1 MSRRFACLAAT
12 VATFL
17 VLTASALGAGQMTV
31 TDMRPAQSTN
41 LTPGQAVAFRVVA
54 PSCVNQPMYAVVSNS
69 SSLDPDGTLAKIG
82 QQDSI
87 AMEAQPD
94 GTYTATNMGAWT
106 NTPGTYYWQA
116 QTTGICEDQLEKQ
129 TWVTPVVGIVV
140 LTPTTASGTTEVAEV
155 QDNGEILTVAQ
166 ARAAV
171 RDGVLKLT
179 RKLPRG
185 LKRTCTRRGSGSI
198 LAVLCS
204 SSWNDKKKY
213 AYNGMWRM
221 ALNDDGTIAAR
232 FDGRRATLKCLR
244 KAPQRS
250 RCFKKWRRTVVIG

>member
-1 MSRRFACLAAT
+1 MSRPLACLVVAVCALLLTSAT
-12 VATFL
+12 AF
-17 VLTASALGAGQMTV
+17 GAGQMTV
-31 TDMRPAQSTN
+31 TDMQPAQSTN
-41 LTPGQAVAFRVVA
+41 LQPGKAVSFRITA
-54 PSCVNQPMYAVVSNS
+54 PSCVNQPMYVEVSNS
-69 SSLDPDGTLAKIG
+69 SSLDPDGTLGNVG
-82 QQDSI
+82 QQDYVS
-87 AMEAQPD
+87 MEAQPD
-94 GTYTATNMGAWT
+94 GTYTASTSGSWT

-116 QTTGICEDQLEKQ
+116 QTTGICEDQLDKQ

-140 LTPTTASGTTEVAEV
+140 LTPTTASGTTEVAEA

-198 LAVLCS
+198 LAVLCTA
-204 SSWNDKKKY
+204 SWNDKKKY
-213 AYNGMWRM
+213 AYNGLWRM

-244 KAPQRS
+244 TASQRS
-250 RCFKKWRRTVVIG
+250 RCFKKWRRTIVIS